1 MNAFA
6 MRKFFC
12 YLFLAMGLWQ
22 SGCLPYE
29 DERLMDVT
37 VDLKDP
43 VFQQIHDYQDR
54 QQMDSLY
61 QFFNHENATYR
72 YLSAVAFGSIRQPE
86 AINQLVTLLS
96 DEVPE
101 VRAGTAYALGQIGD
115 AAAEEYLI
123 DAFDQTDTA
132 GVYKKAHRAI
142 LEAIGKCGKPET
154 LELLGTISTYEPT
167 DTALLEGQAWG
178 IYRYALRGI
187 TSRSGTDRMVELA
200 ANTSYPQRIRFIAA
214 NYLSRAQDIQLDS
227 LQAAPLARVFQ
238 NETNANIRMALAMA
252 LGKAQSSTARQALI
266 QQYQKETDYR
276 VKCDILR
283 ALRNFPYEEVQ
294 ALAIQAVRDPNIHV
308 ATRAAQFFVANGI
321 PQDATLYWRLA
332 KDTVPAA
339 TSIELYGAALRHISP
354 AYQQY
359 RNAMNYELRRRFQDA
374 ESPYLKAAALRAL
387 AEWGWNFRFIQRNG
401 FDMEQHP
408 AVRTASVEALAGLCQ
423 NDQFS
428 RFFGNSTTIA
438 RELSIYLKEA
448 IRTGD
453 PGMVAAAA
461 GGLRVPERNFQA
473 FLADSLVVFENALNE
488 LELPKE
494 IETYNALAETIAF
507 LRGNEDFEPRKPTYN
522 HPIDWEVFNT
532 LTMDSRVIIR
542 TSRGDI
548 TMRLLPDI
556 APGSCVNFVRLA
568 KDGFYDGKNFHR
580 VVPNFVIQGGCPR
593 GDGYGSLDY
602 TIRSELPMV
611 YYDREGLVG
620 MASAGNH
627 TEGVQFFITHAPAPH
642 LDGNYTI
649 FGRVI
654 EGMDV
659 VHDIRPGDVINRVIV
674 Q

>member
-1 MNAFA
+1 M
-6 MRKFFC
+6 
-12 YLFLAMGLWQ
+12 LAIGLWQ
-22 SGCLPYE
+22 GGCMPYDAE
-29 DERLMDVT
+29 QLSDVT

-43 VFQQIHDYQDR
+43 VFQQIHEYQDR

-61 QFFNHENATYR
+61 AFFNHEDATYR
-72 YLSAVAFGSIRQPE
+72 YLAAVAFGSIREPA
-86 AINQLVTLLS
+86 AIDQLVTLLS
-96 DEVPE
+96 DEVSD
-101 VRAGTAYALGQIGD
+101 VRAGAAYALGQIGD
-115 AAAEEYLI
+115 ESAEEYLI

-132 GVYKKAHRAI
+132 GVYNKANRAI

-154 LELLGTISTYEPT
+154 LELISTISTYQPT

-187 TSRSGTDRMVELA
+187 TSPSGTKRMVNLA
-200 ANTSYPQRIRFIAA
+200 SDTQYPERVRYIAA
-214 NYLSRAQDIQLDS
+214 NYLSRSNSIQLDS

-238 NETNANIRMALAMA
+238 NESNANIRMALAIG
-252 LGKAQSSTARQALI
+252 LGKAKSATAMQALL

-276 VKCDILR
+276 IKCNILR
-283 ALRNFPYEEVQ
+283 ALSNFPYGGVQ
-294 ALAIQAVRDPNIHV
+294 ATAIQAVRDPNIHV
-308 ATRAAQFFVANGI
+308 ATRAAQFFVENGI
-321 PQDATLYWRLA
+321 PEDATLYWRLA
-332 KDTVPAA
+332 KDTVPQAI
-339 TSIELYGAALRHISP
+339 SIDLYAAALRHIAP

-359 RNAMNYELRRRFQDA
+359 RNAMNYELRKKFEDA
-374 ESPYLKAAALRAL
+374 ESPYLKAAALRSL
-387 AEWGWNFRFIQRNG
+387 SEWGWNFRYIQRNG
-401 FDMEQHP
+401 FDMKQHP
-408 AVRTASVEALAGLCQ
+408 AVRTASVEALASLCQ
-423 NDQFS
+423 DDKFGK
-428 RFFGNSTTIA
+428 FFGNSSVVA
-438 RELSIYLKEA
+438 REMSIYFKQA
-448 IRTGD
+448 IQMGD
-453 PGMVAAAA
+453 PAMTAVAAGA
-461 GGLRVPERNFQA
+461 LRIPGRDFRSH
-473 FLADSLVVFENALNE
+473 LADSLIVLENALE
-488 LELPKE
+488 KLELPKE

-507 LRGNEDFEPRKPTYN
+507 LRGNDNFEPKKLPYN

-542 TSRGDI
+542 TTRGDI
-548 TMRLLPDI
+548 TMRLQPDI

-602 TIRSELPMV
+602 SIRSELPMV
-611 YYDREGLVG
+611 YYDREGLIG

-627 TEGVQFFITHAPAPH
+627 TEGVQFFITHSPTPH

-659 VHDIRPGDVINRVIV
+659 VHKIRVGDVINRVIV